1 MELALVPLA
10 LVAQAGICYLFI
22 ERMSAASRDARRLFA
37 YRPVPVS
44 LSASLRN
51 ADRIAAALPAEE
63 DLPAAVVA
71 FPARLQAGKHDD
83 TGRAA

>member
-10 LVAQAGICYLFI
+10 IVAQAGICYLFI
-22 ERMSAASRDARRLFA
+22 ERITAASRDARPLLAF
-37 YRPVPVS
+37 RPVPVS

-63 DLPAAVVA
+63 DLPAVVA
-71 FPARLQAGKHDD
+71 FPARPRSGSSDD